1 MFSKRKTK
9 ENPHDTQISI
19 SSERWQTYRSAVSIT
34 GSIAQSV
41 IHKNSIELIVVDHRR
56 VVTTGYRQLHLHL
69 YLQEFSLRKSF
80 LGAVLKSKYHGY

>member
-19 SSERWQTYRSAVSIT
+19 SSERWQTYRSAVGIT

-41 IHKNSIELIVVDHRR
+41 IHKNSIELIVV
-56 VVTTGYRQLHLHL
+56 TTGYRQLHLHL
-69 YLQEFSLRKSF
+69 HLQEFSLRKSF